1 MDLLF
6 SEEKILISSYSLTP
20 IATTYFE
27 EGPVPLAGVAA
38 AVEPVPGRQVAPP
51 LLPPLEVEGGPV
63 VLVDLLA
70 GGHRP
75 RRHQHHPR
83 PEEVAGDGAVAGVV
97 EVRGSRVDGLP
108 VVVECQESSS
118 AFTF

>member
-1 MDLLF
+1 M
-6 SEEKILISSYSLTP
+6 TP
-20 IATTYFE
+20 IATYFE

-75 RRHQHHPR
+75 RRNQHHPR

-97 EVRGSRVDGLP
+97 EVRGSRVDGLW
-108 VVVECQESSS
+108 VVVRQVKHLLSCT
-118 AFTF
+118 ARYYGKW